1 MATLQDGFKQVL
13 EDFKKRL
20 KPEEEAKF
28 AVTSFNDLQVA
39 VKDLQERQR
48 KTKTAQNLRRIE
60 PFLQAMTQYQ
70 GIIEVFLDS
79 WIKRPTCTC
88 WSAELLPDFEQIAS
102 NWSKSFDIL
111 LDTYKQIAENFPL
124 LEKYRS
130 MFAENDHMKKV
141 LVWMYEDILKFHLR
155 AWRVF
160 SQPGT

>member
-1 MATLQDGFKQVL
+1 
-13 EDFKKRL
+13 
-20 KPEEEAKF
+20 
-28 AVTSFNDLQVA
+28 
-39 VKDLQERQR
+39 
-48 KTKTAQNLRRIE
+48 
-60 PFLQAMTQYQ
+60 
-70 GIIEVFLDS
+70 
-79 WIKRPTCTC
+79 
-88 WSAELLPDFEQIAS
+88 LLPDFEQIAS

-160 SQPGT
+160 SQSGT

>member
-70 GIIEVFLDS
+70 GIIEVFLNTS
-79 WIKRPTCTC
+79 
-88 WSAELLPDFEQIAS
+88 SLLCFIWGPMKFMLMVS
-102 NWSKSFDIL
+102 SRL
-111 LDTYKQIAENFPL
+111 LDQKAHMPL
-124 LEKYRS
+124 LECRI
-130 MFAENDHMKKV
+130 A
-141 LVWMYEDILKFHLR
+141 
-155 AWRVF
+155 
-160 SQPGT
+160 P